1 LITKIKNFLN
11 NSWLLI
17 SFTIV
22 VLILWNTNILFKT
35 LSKEERTKMELWA
48 MAQIDY
54 IENQNLN
61 NLTFEVIQKSGTN
74 PIFQVNEKNKIIE
87 VRNIEWD
94 INLEDSTYLYK
105 KLEQIKKENDPILIQ
120 YRNKEGVL
128 IVNHKLYYG
137 DSLILKK
144 LQYYPL
150 ALLLIILL
158 FIMVLYFVF
167 KTSKISEQNRLWVG
181 MAKETAH
188 QIGTPLT
195 SMMGWVTLL
204 KEKKKKSESII
215 EIEKDIERLKIITER
230 FSKIGSIPEL
240 KKESINDCIK
250 KTILYLKKRSSEH
263 ITFKITVPKKNII
276 IPFNYQLLSWT
287 IENIIKNSIDAIKG
301 KGFIYVELLEN
312 NYKIEINIEDNG
324 VGIKKENINKIFDPG
339 FTSKKR
345 GWGLGL
351 SLAKRIIV
359 DFHKGKISVKN
370 TNVGKGT
377 LFQILLNK

>member
-1 LITKIKNFLN
+1 
-11 NSWLLI
+11 
-17 SFTIV
+17 
-22 VLILWNTNILFKT
+22 
-35 LSKEERTKMELWA
+35 MQLWA

-61 NLTFEVIQKSGTN
+61 NLAFEVIQKSGTN
-74 PIFQVNEKNKIIE
+74 PIIQVDEKNKIIE
-87 VRNIEWD
+87 VRNIQWNS
-94 INLEDSTYLYK
+94 NLKDSTYLYK

-120 YRNKEGVL
+120 YRNKEGLL
-128 IVNHKLYYG
+128 IVDHKLYYG
-137 DSLILKK
+137 DSLTLKK

-158 FIMVLYFVF
+158 FMLVLYFVF
-167 KTSKISEQNRLWVG
+167 KTSKISEQNRLWAG
-181 MAKETAH
+181 MARETAH

-195 SMMGWVTLL
+195 SMMGWITLL

-215 EIEKDIERLKIITER
+215 EIEKDIERLKIISER

-240 KKESINDCIK
+240 KKDSINNCIS
-250 KTILYLKKRSSEH
+250 KTVIYLKKRSSEH
-263 ITFKITVPKKNII
+263 INFKIKIPEKDLI

-287 IENIIKNSIDAIKG
+287 IENLIKNSIDAIKG
-301 KGFIYVELLEN
+301 RGLISIELIEKIN
-312 NYKIEINIEDNG
+312 TIEINIEDNG
-324 VGIKKENINKIFDPG
+324 VGIKHEDINKIFTPG

-359 DFHKGKISVKN
+359 DFHKGKINVKN
-370 TNVGKGT
+370 TKIGKGS

>member
-1 LITKIKNFLN
+1 LISKIKNFLN

-22 VLILWNTNILFKT
+22 VLILWNTNILFNT

-54 IENQNLN
+54 IENPNPN

-74 PIFQVNEKNKIIE
+74 PIFQVDEKNKIIE

-94 INLEDSTYLYK
+94 INLEDSTFLYK

-167 KTSKISEQNRLWVG
+167 KTSKISEQNRLWAG
-181 MAKETAH
+181 MARETAH

-215 EIEKDIERLKIITER
+215 EIEKDIERLKIISER

-240 KKESINDCIK
+240 KKDSINECIS
-250 KTILYLKKRSSEH
+250 KTIIYLKKRSSEH
-263 ITFKITVPKKNII
+263 INFKIKIPKKNLI

-301 KGFIYVELLEN
+301 RGLISVELIEKIN
-312 NYKIEINIEDNG
+312 KIEINIEDNG
-324 VGIKKENINKIFDPG
+324 IGIKQEDINKIFTPG
-339 FTSKKR
+339 FTSKRR

-370 TNVGKGT
+370 TKVGKGT
-377 LFQILLNK
+377 LFQILLDK